1 MSAQIRMI
9 PVDHIEESPFNPR
22 KHFNDATLAELA
34 ESIKHAGLQQPIKV
48 RPIGTHDA
56 GYLLYQAVFG
66 HRRLRAARLAGLDE
80 VPALVEEMSDDQVK
94 VAQIAENLHREDVT
108 PLEEAEALD
117 QLRKEHGYTTAE
129 LQRTAGK
136 SRTYVFNRLKL
147 LEASADVRTAIAEGR
162 LQADAAL
169 PIARLPSHTLQNTV
183 LAEVLEGVTLWRG
196 NERVTEP
203 MSVRQVED
211 LVRDKRTPLAGVY
224 FQLWDATLVPD
235 AGSCTGCR
243 KNTTNCPEL
252 LEEGIEAD
260 LCMDKACLDGKAAAH
275 LQALVAPLEA
285 AGATHWDLV
294 SYQRQWRLDD
304 FEFVKLDQWR
314 AAYEKK
320 HQLDGVKY
328 WIEDG
333 QVHLAIERELLT
345 NRLPAAAK
353 HFKADAKKRDQ
364 DQQQKHE
371 GHSHP
376 QQRSWFDMRLGLL
389 NEAQQALLDLQ
400 PLTLTAADFNVVAA
414 MATNLDGDSTERQD
428 EVLTALG
435 LDKEECETALGALK
449 VAHAAPDSMVQATV
463 ICSLLG
469 LLMHNTPYFGD
480 EQPSLDAEVVAAF
493 DRHGVDLLGIYQ
505 KHFPEAASAAAAGE
519 EEQTAVDP
527 RQQSLLEGAE
537 A

>member
-1 MSAQIRMI
+1 MI

-48 RPIGTHDA
+48 RPIGQHDA

-80 VPALVEEMSDDQVK
+80 VPALVEDMSDDQVK

-108 PLEEAEALD
+108 PLEEAAALD

-169 PIARLPSHTLQNTV
+169 PIARLPSHTLQNAV

-260 LCMDKACLDGKAAAH
+260 LCLDKACLDGKAAAH
-275 LQALVAPLEA
+275 LQALAAPLEA

-333 QVHLAIERELLT
+333 QVHLAIGRDLLMQ
-345 NRLPAAAK
+345 RLPAAAK
-353 HFKADAKKRDQ
+353 HFKAQEEQHRSASSNDKRALADREDKYNDYFAKRRD
-364 DQQQKHE
+364 
-371 GHSHP
+371 
-376 QQRSWFDMRLGLL
+376 FCA
-389 NEAQQALLDLQ
+389 EATQALTSNS
-400 PLTLTAADFNVVAA
+400 PLTLAGSDF
-414 MATNLDGDSTERQD
+414 S
-428 EVLTALG
+428 
-435 LDKEECETALGALK
+435 
-449 VAHAAPDSMVQATV
+449 V
-463 ICSLLG
+463 ICSQVIGSNGYMDLSSDLMKRYGFDEVDLDEPMDIMRAAEREQARSAELLFVSAAIQ
-469 LLMHNTPYFGD
+469 LLAFDIGNWEEEHSA
-480 EQPSLDAEVVAAF
+480 PSAEVVAIF
-493 DRHGVDLLGIYQ
+493 DRHGVDLLAIYQ
-505 KHFPEAASAAAAGE
+505 KHFPDAAISVAGE
-519 EEQTAVDP
+519 QEQPAVDP

>member
-1 MSAQIRMI
+1 MTAQVSLI

-48 RPIGTHDA
+48 RPIGQHDD

-117 QLRKEHGYTTAE
+117 QLRKEHGYTTAQ

-162 LQADAAL
+162 LHADAAL
-169 PIARLPSHTLQNTV
+169 PIARLPSHTLQNAV
-183 LAEVLEGVTLWRG
+183 LAEVLEGVTLWAG
-196 NERVTEP
+196 GERITQP
-203 MSVRQVED
+203 LSVRQVED
-211 LVRDKRTPLAGVY
+211 LVRDKRTPLAGVH

-260 LCMDKACLDGKAAAH
+260 LCMDKGCLDGKAAAH
-275 LQALVAPLEA
+275 EEALAAPVRA
-285 AGATHWDLV
+285 AGATAWDLNR
-294 SYQRQWRLDD
+294 YQRQWRLDD
-304 FEFVKLDQWR
+304 GTVVDLTPWRAVYEKKFKLDQV
-314 AAYEKK
+314 
-320 HQLDGVKY
+320 LFF
-328 WIEDG
+328 IEDG
-333 QVHLAIERELLT
+333 QLHLVIQKSTLME
-345 NRLPAAAK
+345 RLPAAAK
-353 HFKADAKKRDQ
+353 HFKAKAQSASDAQSAHNAAAKED
-364 DQQQKHE
+364 
-371 GHSHP
+371 GWMSHHAAK
-376 QQRSWFDMRLGLL
+376 SALL
-389 NEAQQALLDLQ
+389 EEIEQALMAQ
-400 PLTLTAADFNVVAA
+400 HPLTLTAPDFHAVCALALNAEDWYAEHRASVMAA
-414 MATNLDGDSTERQD
+414 LEIDDDAFESIETIFELGEQASDQLAQYAVIISMMALVSCAVGYRPEYSK
-428 EVLTALG
+428 G
-435 LDKEECETALGALK
+435 LS
-449 VAHAAPDSMVQATV
+449 P
-463 ICSLLG
+463 
-469 LLMHNTPYFGD
+469 NTI
-480 EQPSLDAEVVAAF
+480 AAF
-493 DRHGVDLLGIYQ
+493 DRHGVDVLGIYK
-505 KHFPEAASAAAAGE
+505 KHFPDAASPAASE
-519 EEQTAVDP
+519 EEQPAVDP